1 MQSNTAAPSF
11 AELGVP
17 PRLVEALD
25 ARGMTSAFEVQA
37 ATIPDAL
44 AGRDLCGRAPTGSGK
59 TLAFGIP
66 TLVNCDKARPGHPTA
81 LILSPTRELA
91 DQIRN
96 ELVPLS
102 KAAGRFVHAVYGGV
116 GYGPQTQA
124 IRRGV
129 DVLVACPGRLEDLIN
144 GGNVSLAEVG
154 VVVVDEAD
162 RMADMGFLPAV
173 KRLLDQTRDDRQT
186 LLFSATLDGDIAE
199 LTRRYQHDPVRA
211 EVGEVEPDMTAMA
224 HHFWSIRHEDR
235 VDHTRDA
242 VVAAGPTIVFTRT
255 RHGADRLCTQLGKA
269 GVQAAAIHGGRNQN
283 QRTRAL
289 EAFTRGQV
297 QALVATDVAARGIH
311 VDGVA
316 CVVHFDPPED
326 DKTYLHRSGRTAR
339 AGAQGVVVSFVRP
352 NNRKD
357 VKTLQRDL
365 GLAQEVS
372 EPDATLLGDGSRHRE
387 ATARAAERPAGQRP
401 ARGGGD
407 RPRTRTRSDRSR
419 QEDQPRRD
427 DRQPRRDDRP
437 RKPKPRTEHTVRDW
451 ESHKRAKPARP
462 DEVLDVDPRPRKERL
477 ADGERPSTPS
487 KVHRKGGGA
496 KRRARDAAS
505 KRG

>member
-1 MQSNTAAPSF
+1 MQPNTTVPSF

-17 PRLVEALD
+17 DRLVEALD

-37 ATIPDAL
+37 ATIPDGL

-59 TLAFGIP
+59 TIAFGIP
-66 TLVNCDKARPGHPTA
+66 VLVNCAKARPGHPTA

-91 DQIRN
+91 DQIKN
-96 ELVPLS
+96 ELAPLA
-102 KAAGRFVHAVYGGV
+102 KATGRFVHAVYGGV

-129 DVLVACPGRLEDLIN
+129 DVLVACPGRLEDLLQS
-144 GGNVSLAEVG
+144 GSVSLAEVG

-173 KRLLDQTRDDRQT
+173 KRVLDKTRADRQT

-199 LTRRYQHDPVRA
+199 LTRRYQRDPARH

-224 HHFWSIRHEDR
+224 HHFWSIQHEDR
-235 VDHTRDA
+235 VGHTRDA

-289 EAFTRGQV
+289 EAFTRGHV
-297 QALVATDVAARGIH
+297 QALIATDVAARGIH

-357 VKTLQRDL
+357 VQALQRDL
-365 GLAQEVS
+365 GLAQAVTA
-372 EPDATLLGDGSRHRE
+372 PDASLLGDGSRHRE
-387 ATARAAERPAGQRP
+387 ATARREERTVARATPGRPERRQDSDASTRRRDERPRRQRS
-401 ARGGGD
+401 G
-407 RPRTRTRSDRSR
+407 S
-419 QEDQPRRD
+419 
-427 DRQPRRDDRP
+427 
-437 RKPKPRTEHTVRDW
+437 
-451 ESHKRAKPARP
+451 AKA
-462 DEVLDVDPRPRKERL
+462 
-477 ADGERPSTPS
+477 T
-487 KVHRKGGGA
+487 HRKGGGA
-496 KRRARDAAS
+496 TGRERGAARR
-505 KRG
+505 G

>member
-1 MQSNTAAPSF
+1 LQTESPAPSF
-11 AELGVP
+11 ADLGVP
-17 PRLVEALD
+17 QPIVDALH
-25 ARGMTSAFEVQA
+25 ANGMTSAFEVQA

-59 TLAFGIP
+59 TIAFGIP
-66 TLVNCDKARPGHPTA
+66 TLVNTAKARPGHPSA

-91 DQIRN
+91 DQIKD
-96 ELVPLS
+96 ELAPLA
-102 KAAGRFVHAVYGGV
+102 KAADRTVTAVYGGV
-116 GYGPQTQA
+116 GYGPQNKA
-124 IRRGV
+124 IRAGV
-129 DVLVACPGRLEDLIN
+129 DVLVACPGRLEDLISS
-144 GGNVSLAEVG
+144 GSVSLAEVG

-173 KRLLDQTRDDRQT
+173 KRLLDRTLPDRQT

-224 HHFWSIRHEDR
+224 HHFWSIDHEQR

-255 RHGADRLCTQLGKA
+255 RHGADRLCKQLAKA
-269 GVQAAAIHGGRNQN
+269 GVEAAAIHGGRNQN

-289 EAFTRGQV
+289 EAFTKGHV
-297 QALVATDVAARGIH
+297 QALIATDVAARGIH

-339 AGAQGVVVSFVRP
+339 AGAQGVVVSFVRD

-365 GLAQEVS
+365 GLPQVVTV
-372 EPDATLLGDGSRHRE
+372 PDAALLGDGSRHRE
-387 ATARAAERPAGQRP
+387 ATSRAKVQPAAKAPAGKP
-401 ARGGGD
+401 SGGGGGNGG
-407 RPRTRTRSDRSR
+407 RNRQRTRTRDGEDRAA
-419 QEDQPRRD
+419 RRD
-427 DRQPRRDDRP
+427 TRRG
-437 RKPKPRTEHTVRDW
+437 
-451 ESHKRAKPARP
+451 P
-462 DEVLDVDPRPRKERL
+462 DGVVDVDPRPRKQR
-477 ADGERPSTPS
+477 DGGAP

-496 KRRARDAAS
+496 KRRSVDAN
-505 KRG
+505 RTR

>member
-1 MQSNTAAPSF
+1 LQSNPTAPSF
-11 AELGVP
+11 ADLGVP
-17 PRLVEALD
+17 EALV
-25 ARGMTSAFEVQA
+25 ANLTERGMTAAFEIQA

-66 TLVNCDKARPGHPTA
+66 TLLNCEKARPGHPTA

-91 DQIRN
+91 DQIRQ
-96 ELVPLS
+96 ELLPL
-102 KAAGRFVHAVYGGV
+102 AGPAGRSVTAVYGGV

-129 DVLVACPGRLEDLIN
+129 DVLVACPGRLEDLLN
-144 GGNVSLAEVG
+144 SGSVSLAEVG

-162 RMADMGFLPAV
+162 RMADMGFLPSV
-173 KRLLDQTRDDRQT
+173 KRLLDRTRDDRQT
-186 LLFSATLDGDIAE
+186 LLYSATLDGDIAE
-199 LTRRYQHDPVRA
+199 LTRRYQNDPVRA

-224 HHFWSIRHEDR
+224 HHFWAIDHEKR

-255 RHGADRLCTQLGKA
+255 RHGADRLCRQLEKA
-269 GVQAAAIHGGRNQN
+269 GVRAAAIHGGRNQN

-289 EAFTRGQV
+289 EAFTKGQV
-297 QALVATDVAARGIH
+297 QALIATDVAARGIH

-352 NNRKD
+352 NNRKE
-357 VKTLQRDL
+357 VKILQRDL
-365 GLAQEVS
+365 GLAQTVTDPQS
-372 EPDATLLGDGSRHRE
+372 SLLGDGSRHRA
-387 ATARAAERPAGQRP
+387 ATQKRADRPAEHAKGKP
-401 ARGGGD
+401 AGKPSGSGGGN
-407 RPRTRTRSDRSR
+407 RTRTRTRSDQNRDSKPRS
-419 QEDQPRRD
+419 
-427 DRQPRRDDRP
+427 DDRP
-437 RKPKPRTEHTVRDW
+437 QGRSKPSGRSGTPRPA
-451 ESHKRAKPARP
+451 RAKGRG
-462 DEVLDVDPRPRKERL
+462 DGIVDVDPRSRKERDRDQ
-477 ADGERPSTPS
+477 ASGAPSKPS

-496 KRRARDAAS
+496 KREAIDAAQN
-505 KRG
+505 RR

>member
-1 MQSNTAAPSF
+1 MQPNTSARSF
-11 AELGVP
+11 ADLGVP
-17 PRLVEALD
+17 DRLVEALD
-25 ARGMTSAFEVQA
+25 ARGMTSAFDVQA

-59 TLAFGIP
+59 TIAFGIP
-66 TLVNCDKARPGHPTA
+66 ALVNSEKARPGHPTV

-91 DQIRN
+91 DQIKN
-96 ELVPLS
+96 ELLPLS

-116 GYGPQTQA
+116 GYGAQTQA

-129 DVLVACPGRLEDLIN
+129 DVLVACPGRLEDLIQ

-154 VVVVDEAD
+154 IVVVDEAD

-173 KRLLDQTRDDRQT
+173 KRLLDQTRSDRQT

-199 LTRRYQHDPVRA
+199 LTRRYQRDPVRH

-224 HHFWSIRHEDR
+224 HHFWSIQHEDR

-297 QALVATDVAARGIH
+297 QALIATDVAARGIH

-365 GLAQEVS
+365 GLEQVVT

-387 ATARAAERPAGQRP
+387 ATTRATDRSAATSPQP
-401 ARGGGD
+401 SKPKGGGD
-407 RPRTRTRSDRSR
+407 RNRQRTRTRDGEERASRNQRSGG
-419 QEDQPRRD
+419 RD
-427 DRQPRRDDRP
+427 DR
-437 RKPKPRTEHTVRDW
+437 
-451 ESHKRAKPARP
+451 
-462 DEVLDVDPRPRKERL
+462 
-477 ADGERPSTPS
+477 PS

-496 KRRARDAAS
+496 KRRAQQSAR
-505 KRG
+505 RG

>member
-1 MQSNTAAPSF
+1 MQSETTAPSF
-11 AELGVP
+11 ADLGVP
-17 PRLVEALD
+17 ARIVEALD

-59 TLAFGIP
+59 TIAFGIP
-66 TLVNCDKARPGHPTA
+66 TLLNCDKARPGHPTA

-91 DQIRN
+91 DQIRE
-96 ELVPLS
+96 ELLPIA
-102 KAAGRFVHAVYGGV
+102 KAADRYVHAVYGGV

-144 GGNVSLAEVG
+144 SGSVSLAEVG

-162 RMADMGFLPAV
+162 RMADMGFLPSV
-173 KRLLDQTRDDRQT
+173 KRLLDRTRDDRQT

-224 HHFWSIRHEDR
+224 HHFWSIQHEDR

-255 RHGADRLCTQLGKA
+255 RHGADRLCRQLEKA

-297 QALVATDVAARGIH
+297 QALIATDVAARGIH

-352 NNRKD
+352 DNRKD

-365 GLAQEVS
+365 GLDQTVT
-372 EPDATLLGDGSRHRE
+372 EPEASVLGDGSRHRK
-387 ATARAAERPAGQRP
+387 ATERRVDRPTDRPKGKP
-401 ARGGGD
+401 ARSGGGN
-407 RPRTRTRSDRSR
+407 RSR
-419 QEDQPRRD
+419 SRTRD
-427 DRQPRRDDRP
+427 DRPQRDDRP
-437 RKPKPRTEHTVRDW
+437 RREGAPKGRSTSTGGSGRPTGR
-451 ESHKRAKPARP
+451 PARTK
-462 DEVLDVDPRPRKERL
+462 DRGDGLDVDPRSRKERSR
-477 ADGERPSTPS
+477 DERTGAPAKPS

-496 KRRARDAAS
+496 KREAIDAAR
-505 KRG
+505 KR

>member
-1 MQSNTAAPSF
+1 MQSESAAPSF
-11 AELGVP
+11 ADLGVP
-17 PRLVEALD
+17 QRLVDVLD
-25 ARGMTSAFEVQA
+25 ARGFTSAFEVQA

-59 TLAFGIP
+59 TIAFGIP
-66 TLVNCDKARPGHPTA
+66 TLVNTAKARPGHPSA

-91 DQIRN
+91 DQIKD
-96 ELVPLS
+96 ELAPL
-102 KAAGRFVHAVYGGV
+102 AEATDRTVTAVYGGV

-129 DVLVACPGRLEDLIN
+129 DVLVACPGRLEDLISS
-144 GGNVSLAEVG
+144 GSVSLAEVG

-173 KRLLDQTRDDRQT
+173 KRLLDRTKGDRQT

-199 LTRRYQHDPVRA
+199 LTRRYQHDPVRH

-224 HHFWSIRHEDR
+224 HHFWSIDHEKR

-255 RHGADRLCTQLGKA
+255 RHGADRLCKQLGKA
-269 GVQAAAIHGGRNQN
+269 GVEAAAIHGGRNQN

-289 EAFTRGQV
+289 EAFTKGHV
-297 QALVATDVAARGIH
+297 QALIATDVAARGIH

-339 AGAQGVVVSFVRP
+339 AGAQGVVVSFVRD

-365 GLAQEVS
+365 GLAQVVTT
-372 EPDATLLGDGSRHRE
+372 PDATLLGDGSRHRE
-387 ATARAAERPAGQRP
+387 ATTRQKTHQPAPKARQSSAPK
-401 ARGGGD
+401 GGGGNGG
-407 RPRTRTRSDRSR
+407 RNRQRTRTRDGEDRAAAKGA
-419 QEDQPRRD
+419 
-427 DRQPRRDDRP
+427 RRDDRP
-437 RKPKPRTEHTVRDW
+437 AGDGGKPRTRT
-451 ESHKRAKPARP
+451 KPAERRGA
-462 DEVLDVDPRPRKERL
+462 DGVVDVDPRPRKQRQ
-477 ADGERPSTPS
+477 STGGGRTNPPS
-487 KVHRKGGGA
+487 KVHRKGGGV
-496 KRRARDAAS
+496 KRQAIEAS
-505 KRG
+505 RTR

>member
-1 MQSNTAAPSF
+1 VQSEFTAPSF
-11 AELGVP
+11 ADLGVP
-17 PRLVEALD
+17 PRIVAVLD
-25 ARGMTSAFEVQA
+25 ERGMTSAFEVQA
-37 ATIPDAL
+37 ATIPDLL

-59 TLAFGIP
+59 TIAFGIP
-66 TLVNCDKARPGHPTA
+66 TLVNTAKARPGHPTA

-91 DQIRN
+91 DQIKD
-96 ELVPLS
+96 ELAPLA
-102 KAAGRFVHAVYGGV
+102 KAADRSVHAVYGGV

-129 DVLVACPGRLEDLIN
+129 DVLVACPGRLEDLISS
-144 GGNVSLAEVG
+144 GSVSLAEVG

-173 KRLLDQTRDDRQT
+173 KRLLDRTRSDRQT
-186 LLFSATLDGDIAE
+186 MLFSATLDGDIAE
-199 LTRRYQHDPVRA
+199 LTRRYQNDPARA

-224 HHFWSIRHEDR
+224 HHFWSIDHEQR

-255 RHGADRLCTQLGKA
+255 RHGADRLCKQLGKA
-269 GVQAAAIHGGRNQN
+269 GVEAAAIHGGRNQN

-289 EAFTRGQV
+289 EAFTKGQV
-297 QALVATDVAARGIH
+297 QALIATDVAARGIH

-339 AGAQGVVVSFVRP
+339 AGAQGVVVSFVRD

-365 GLAQEVS
+365 GLAQVVTT
-372 EPDATLLGDGSRHRE
+372 PDATLLGDGSRHRE
-387 ATARAAERPAGQRP
+387 ATSRAKVQPAAKTTAGKP
-401 ARGGGD
+401 SGSGGGNGG
-407 RPRTRTRSDRSR
+407 RNRQRTRTRDGEDRAA
-419 QEDQPRRD
+419 RRD
-427 DRQPRRDDRP
+427 TRRDDRP
-437 RKPKPRTEHTVRDW
+437 ARDG
-451 ESHKRAKPARP
+451 AKPHARTKP
-462 DEVLDVDPRPRKERL
+462 AERRGADGVVDVDPRPRKQRES
-477 ADGERPSTPS
+477 GSPS

-496 KRRARDAAS
+496 KRRSLDANRS
-505 KRG
+505 R

>member
-1 MQSNTAAPSF
+1 MQSETPAPSF
-11 AELGVP
+11 ADLGVP
-17 PRLVEALD
+17 QRLVDVLD
-25 ARGMTSAFEVQA
+25 ARGFTSAFEVQA

-59 TLAFGIP
+59 TIAFGIP
-66 TLVNCDKARPGHPTA
+66 TLVNTAKARPGHPSA

-91 DQIRN
+91 DQIKD
-96 ELVPLS
+96 ELAPLA
-102 KAAGRFVHAVYGGV
+102 KATDRTVTAVYGGV
-116 GYGPQTQA
+116 GYGPQTKA
-124 IRRGV
+124 IRNGV
-129 DVLVACPGRLEDLIN
+129 DVLVACPGRLEDLVSS
-144 GGNVSLAEVG
+144 GSVSLAEVG

-173 KRLLDQTRDDRQT
+173 KRLLDRTKSDRQT

-199 LTRRYQHDPVRA
+199 LTRRYQHDPVRH

-224 HHFWSIRHEDR
+224 HHFWSIDHEQR

-255 RHGADRLCTQLGKA
+255 RHGADRLCKQLGKA
-269 GVQAAAIHGGRNQN
+269 GVEAAAIHGGRNQN

-289 EAFTRGQV
+289 EAFTKGQV
-297 QALVATDVAARGIH
+297 QALIATDVAARGIH

-339 AGAQGVVVSFVRP
+339 AGAQGVVVSFVRD

-365 GLAQEVS
+365 GLAQVVTT
-372 EPDATLLGDGSRHRE
+372 PDATLLGDGSRHRE
-387 ATARAAERPAGQRP
+387 ATSRQKAQPAAKAQQSSPP
-401 ARGGGD
+401 KGGGGNGG
-407 RPRTRTRSDRSR
+407 RNRQRTRTRDGEDRAAGKSA
-419 QEDQPRRD
+419 
-427 DRQPRRDDRP
+427 RRDDRP
-437 RKPKPRTEHTVRDW
+437 ARDGGKPRTRT
-451 ESHKRAKPARP
+451 KPAERRGA
-462 DEVLDVDPRPRKERL
+462 DGVVDVDPRPRKQRQST
-477 ADGERPSTPS
+477 DGRTNPPS

-496 KRRARDAAS
+496 KRQAIEAS
-505 KRG
+505 RTR